1 MKVIIIDD
9 HELLCCGVREAIK
22 DILRDVDIYV
32 SMNRN
37 QTLDLFQHTEF
48 DLAILDYEMPECSA
62 QDLIADIKRN
72 NEQCKILILTLH
84 DESWIINSLIRQQVD
99 GLVLKTDTLESFKE
113 AVLSIVKMDKPY
125 FCSAVL
131 NILVAQA
138 GHQKSKDSQKDRYTP
153 TARELDIIR
162 LLAEG
167 NTSKDISE
175 ILLIT
180 KNTVDTIRKNIISKS
195 GAKNIS
201 QMIRISVE
209 RGWL

>member
-9 HELLCCGVREAIK
+9 HELMCCGVRTAIK
-22 DILRDVDIYV
+22 DILGDVDVYV

-37 QTLDLFQHTEF
+37 QTLDLLQHIVF
-48 DLAILDYEMPECSA
+48 DFAILDYEMPECNA
-62 QDLIADIKRN
+62 IDLIADIKGN

-99 GLVLKTDTLESFKE
+99 GLVLKTDSLESFKD

-125 FCSAVL
+125 FCDAVL
-131 NILVAQA
+131 DALVVQA
-138 GHQKSKDSQKDRYTP
+138 GHQKSKNNQKNRYTP
-153 TARELDIIR
+153 TAREMDIIK
-162 LLAEG
+162 LLADG

-175 ILLIT
+175 ILSIT
-180 KNTVDTIRKNIISKS
+180 KNTVDTIRKNIIAKS

-201 QMIRISVE
+201 QIIRISVE
-209 RGWL
+209 KGWL

>member
-9 HELLCCGVREAIK
+9 HELMCCGVRVAIK
-22 DILRDVDIYV
+22 DILGDVDIYV
-32 SMNRN
+32 SMNRT
-37 QTLDLFQHTEF
+37 QTLELFQQIVF
-48 DLAILDYEMPECSA
+48 DFAILDYEMPECNA
-62 QDLIADIKRN
+62 LDLIVDIKEN
-72 NEQCKILILTLH
+72 NDCCKILILTLH

-99 GLVLKTDTLESFKE
+99 GLVLKSDNLDIFKD
-113 AVLSIVKMDKPY
+113 AVLSIVEMDKPY
-125 FCSAVL
+125 FCAAVL
-131 NILVAQA
+131 DALVVQA
-138 GHQKSKDSQKDRYTP
+138 GHQKSKNILKNRYTP
-153 TARELDIIR
+153 TARELDIIK

-175 ILLIT
+175 ILSIT

-201 QMIRISVE
+201 HMIRISVE